1 VTHDPANTLPPVAD
15 SPSDLGGQASE
26 RELLTGYLDW
36 YRSIVEGKVADL
48 SLQDGSRIMTPT
60 GLSPLGI
67 VKHLGD
73 VEQSWF
79 RQRFAG
85 EEVELPGDDDFH
97 AAFRIETGETC
108 ASVLA
113 FYHESAEHSR
123 RIVNAS
129 PLDALSAGDE
139 HPVFGRVSLRWI
151 MVHMLEETARHAGHL
166 DLMREEIDGKT
177 GD

>member
-1 VTHDPANTLPPVAD
+1 MAD
-15 SPSDLGGQASE
+15 SASDLGVQLGE
-26 RELLTGYLDW
+26 HDLLEGFLDW
-36 YRSIVEGKVADL
+36 YRGVVENKVSGLALEDAI
-48 SLQDGSRIMTPT
+48 RFMTPT
-60 GLSPLGI
+60 GLSPLAI

-113 FYHESAEHSR
+113 FYREAGVRGRPVRDPLAGRPR
-123 RIVNAS
+123 RH
-129 PLDALSAGDE
+129 G
-139 HPVFGRVSLRWI
+139 
-151 MVHMLEETARHAGHL
+151 
-166 DLMREEIDGKT
+166 
-177 GD
+177 

>member
-1 VTHDPANTLPPVAD
+1 MSLGITLPHVAV
-15 SPSDLGGQASE
+15 SPDLGGQFGE
-26 RELLTGYLDW
+26 RDLLEGFLDW
-36 YRSIVEGKVADL
+36 HRGVVENKVTGL
-48 SLQDGSRIMTPT
+48 SYEDATRVMTPT

-85 EEVELPGDDDFH
+85 EEVEIPGDDDFER
-97 AAFRIETGETC
+97 AFRIESGETC

-113 FYHESAEHSR
+113 FYRESADHSR
-123 RIVNAS
+123 RIVHAS
-129 PLDALSAGDE
+129 SLDALTSGDE
-139 HPVFGRVSLRWI
+139 HPLYGRVTLRWI
-151 MVHMLEETARHAGHL
+151 MVHMLEETARHTGHL
-166 DLMREEIDGKT
+166 DLMRGQIDGKT

>member
-1 VTHDPANTLPPVAD
+1 MTHVPHEYAAVVAE
-15 SPSDLGGQASE
+15 SSDLGGQFDE
-26 RELLTGYLDW
+26 RNLLDGFLDW
-36 YRSIVEGKVADL
+36 YRGVVENKVGGLALEDAT
-48 SLQDGSRIMTPT
+48 RVMTPT

-85 EEVELPGDDDFH
+85 EEVELPGDDDSH
-97 AAFRIETGETC
+97 AAFRIDPGETC

-113 FYHESAEHSR
+113 FYRESVEHSR
-123 RIVNAS
+123 RIVNGS
-129 PLDALSAGDE
+129 SLDALSAGDV
-139 HPVFGRVSLRWI
+139 HALYGRVSLRWI

-166 DLMREEIDGKT
+166 DLMREQIDGRT